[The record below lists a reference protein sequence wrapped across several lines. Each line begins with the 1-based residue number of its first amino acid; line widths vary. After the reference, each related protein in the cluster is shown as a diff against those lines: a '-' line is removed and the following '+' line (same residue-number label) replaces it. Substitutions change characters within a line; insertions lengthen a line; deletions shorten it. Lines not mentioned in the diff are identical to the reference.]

1 MSTEK
6 KVKDVMVG
14 VFEYPHIPYWFTI
27 RQAIGIIRKSFIE
40 NEKSVF
46 PYVIF
51 IFNEKYDLLGTVTPN
66 EIIKGLEPKIKP
78 FSVGDA
84 EVIYIDEES
93 LTEVE
98 AGLFTSK
105 AKELAEK
112 PVSEIM
118 VSAKIFVSPN
128 ASVAKAAFMM
138 VHHNMEILPVLEN
151 KKFVGVV
158 RMTDVFNEISK
169 IVTEEV

>member
-51 IFNEKYDLLGTVTPN
+51 IFNEKYDLLGTVTPF

-78 FSVGDA
+78 FSIGDA
-84 EVIYIDEES
+84 DVVYIDEES

-98 AGLFTSK
+98 AGLFSSE
-105 AKELAEK
+105 AKGLSEK

-118 VSAKIFVSPN
+118 VPAKIFVSSN
-128 ASVAKAAFMM
+128 ASVVKAAFMM
-138 VHHNMEILPVLEN
+138 VHYNLEVLPVLDN

-158 RMTDVFNEISK
+158 RMTEVFNEISK
-169 IVTEEV
+169 IVTEEE